1 MRKLSSYG
9 PALIV
14 LAAAV
19 TVLLAGPGAVRRLT
33 WAHTQTRILQAGAG
47 LEGSTVLE
55 QLNQAYRDIAALVE
69 PSVVH
74 ISTER
79 TITDA
84 LNQRRELTS
93 SGSGWI
99 YDEEGHIVTNYHV
112 VEDADRIQVQL
123 YTGDLRDA
131 EIVGYDPYTDIAL
144 IRIAPG
150 RLFPVARAAPD
161 TDEPVRQGDLV
172 FAFGS
177 PFDFRFSMS
186 SGVVSG
192 IGRSVGVILDDRGRP
207 FGYENFIQVDAA
219 INPGNSGGPL
229 TNAAGRV
236 VGMNTAIATGR
247 STRLDEGQF
256 AGIGLAIPIEMI
268 DPVIQ
273 QIIRTGTVQKG
284 YLGVSVLDGDDFITA
299 MMVRILGFRGYGLA
313 VARIEPDN
321 PAWDAGLQIGDI
333 IARINDD
340 PVDTLAKLETA
351 SARIAPDDEF
361 AAAVWRY
368 EGSSGWGTVHL
379 TLPGGVA
386 RGFRGISVLEL
397 EDTITSWLGVQG
409 FAGRGVFLAHIQP
422 DGPASRAGLRNRDV
436 VTHVDGSAVGSVA
449 QLRSLISSILP
460 GETAR
465 LRVWRYEPDT
475 GRGRT
480 LQVEVALDRLDLV
493 RTAGVLPPDQEK
505 DRIEAL
511 GIARMTT
518 STPQAAGRHHVQHQ
532 PGVLIEEVVPGS
544 DLDGRVE
551 PGAILVAVMDR
562 PVADVE
568 ELFRELRRVD
578 LRDGA
583 RLSFIRPDG
592 QIDQVVVQAR

>member
-1 MRKLSSYG
+1 MRKLSYYG
-9 PALIV
+9 PGLIV
-14 LAAAV
+14 LATAV
-19 TVLLAGPGAVRRLT
+19 IVLLAGPGAVRRLT
-33 WAHTQTRILQAGAG
+33 WAHTQARIMQAGAG
-47 LEGSTVLE
+47 LKDSTVLE

-79 TITDA
+79 TITDDW
-84 LNQRRELTS
+84 NQRRVLSS
-93 SGSGWI
+93 SGSGWV
-99 YDEEGHIVTNYHV
+99 YDEAGHVVTNHHV

-123 YTGDLRDA
+123 YTGELRDA
-131 EIVGYDPYTDIAL
+131 QIVGRDPFTDVAL
-144 IRIAPG
+144 IKIPSG
-150 RLFPVARAAPD
+150 RLFPAARAAAE
-161 TDEPVRQGDLV
+161 TDEPVRQGDMV

-192 IGRSVGVILDDRGRP
+192 IGRSVGVIRDDRGRQL
-207 FGYENFIQVDAA
+207 GYENFIQVDAA

-247 STRLDEGQF
+247 SNTYEEGQF

-273 QIIRTGTVQKG
+273 QIIRTGIVQKG
-284 YLGVSVLDGDDFITA
+284 YLGVVVVDRERSIGFLLDQLDF
-299 MMVRILGFRGYGLA
+299 GNYGLM

-321 PAWDAGLQIGDI
+321 LAWDAGLAIGDVI
-333 IARINDD
+333 TH
-340 PVDTLAKLETA
+340 VDGRAVGTLAQIE
-351 SARIAPDDEF
+351 
-361 AAAVWRY
+361 AAAAAIEPDETFEATVWRPN
-368 EGSSGWGTVHL
+368 GSSGGGSLRL
-379 TLPGGVA
+379 TLPGVIA
-386 RGFRGISVLEL
+386 RGFRGISMLEL
-397 EDTITSWLGVQG
+397 DDTIADWLSLQG
-409 FAGRGVFLAHIQP
+409 YPGRGVFLAQIP
-422 DGPASRAGLRNRDV
+422 IDGPAGRAGLRQYDV
-436 VTHVDGSAVGSVA
+436 VTHVNNVAVGSFA

-460 GETAR
+460 GEVAR
-465 LRVWRYEPDT
+465 IGVWRYEPQA

-480 LQVEVALDRLDLV
+480 LQVDVALDRLDLV
-493 RTAGVLPPDQEK
+493 RSTGVLPPDQAR

-518 STPQAAGRHHVQHQ
+518 STPQAAGRYQARHV

-544 DLDGRVE
+544 GLDGKVE

-568 ELFRELRRVD
+568 ELFRELGRIVD
-578 LRDGA
+578 LRGGV
-583 RLSFIRPDG
+583 RLTFIRPDG
-592 QIDQVVVQAR
+592 EIDKVVVWAQ